1 MFNLNPF
8 TMKKANFL
16 SFVFTFLLFNCLS
29 FAQGVVTG
37 TIQDANSAELLT
49 GANVVDESGKYG
61 TSTNF
66 DGTFAISLPTGTH
79 TLTFSFIGYN
89 ETTQNVTVKS
99 GTTLEMGAIS
109 LSANAIGLE
118 EINLI
123 SSIAVDRKTPIA
135 VTTISPKALEEQLG
149 SLELPEIL
157 RATPGVYATK
167 QGGGVGDSRVNI
179 RGFDQTNVA
188 VLINGVPVN
197 DMENGKVYWSNWAG
211 LGDAT
216 RSMQVQRG
224 LGASKLA
231 INSVGGT
238 INIITK
244 TTDAKKG
251 GSLQQSLTD
260 FGTSKT
266 VLSLSTGLM
275 DNGYAVSF
283 VGSRTEG
290 AGYIDGTFVDAWS
303 YFLSVAKDI
312 NKDHKLV
319 FTAIGAPQ
327 MHGQRDQMITADEHA
342 KYGNKYNKDWGWRN
356 GEILNQRVNKYH
368 KPQISLN
375 HYWNVGE
382 KTTLST
388 SAYISKG
395 TGYGS
400 GPLGDWTNQDALGQI
415 NWDEVVTNNS
425 THTDTLYQHDYQGGG
440 IYGDTIVGGNSK
452 SILRNSVN
460 NHFWVGLLSTLNH
473 EINPNLHLIAGID
486 ARKYKGEHYREVR
499 DLMGGDF
506 WFENYKYAV
515 DGIGDRNQE
524 MLVGDRIAYDND
536 GLVNY
541 GGAFGQVEYT
551 KGNLAAFAAGSVSNT
566 SFQRV
571 DRYNYIGEDN
581 GGTSQTSEVVN
592 VLGYNAK
599 MGANYNLN
607 ESSNLFF
614 NAGYY
619 SKAPFFGSVFVNY
632 QNIQADNILN
642 EKVAAIEGGYGYTAS
657 KVNVR
662 ANAYYTKWMDK
673 SFLKTINV
681 DGVRT
686 KANIQGLDALHKG
699 FELELNAKPTN
710 DITVSAMAS
719 LGDWVWDSNVEAVI
733 TDDNTL
739 DTLAVAEIYPSG
751 MKVGNA
757 PQTQLG
763 FGLNYKFSPQI
774 DASVNYVYFDQLYT
788 NFDPS
793 DMETELDDT
802 GLEAANEANLLNSYG
817 LLDLHLNYRFKVGG
831 QNARASVN
839 CYNVLDA
846 DYMAEGIS
854 QDTGF
859 WGYGRNFNFS
869 LKLDF

>member
-1 MFNLNPF
+1 
-8 TMKKANFL
+8 
-16 SFVFTFLLFNCLS
+16 
-29 FAQGVVTG
+29 
-37 TIQDANSAELLT
+37 
-49 GANVVDESGKYG
+49 
-61 TSTNF
+61 
-66 DGTFAISLPTGTH
+66 
-79 TLTFSFIGYN
+79 
-89 ETTQNVTVKS
+89 
-99 GTTLEMGAIS
+99 
-109 LSANAIGLE
+109 
-118 EINLI
+118 
-123 SSIAVDRKTPIA
+123 
-135 VTTISPKALEEQLG
+135 
-149 SLELPEIL
+149 
-157 RATPGVYATK
+157 
-167 QGGGVGDSRVNI
+167 
-179 RGFDQTNVA
+179 
-188 VLINGVPVN
+188 
-197 DMENGKVYWSNWAG
+197 MENGKVYWSNWAG

-251 GSLQQSLTD
+251 GSIQQSLTD

-266 VLSLSTGLM
+266 VLSLSSGLM
-275 DNGYAVSF
+275 DNGLAVSF
-283 VGSRTEG
+283 IGSRTEG

-303 YFLSVAKDI
+303 YFLSVAKDF

-319 FTAIGAPQ
+319 FTAVGAPQ

-356 GEILNQRVNKYH
+356 GEVLNQRVNKYH
-368 KPQISLN
+368 KPQIALN
-375 HYWNVGE
+375 HYWTVGE

-400 GPLGDWTNQDALGQI
+400 GPLGDWTSKDALGQI
-415 NWDEVVTNNS
+415 NWDEAVATNA
-425 THTDTLYQHDYQGGG
+425 THADTLYQHAYQGGD
-440 IYGDTIVGGNSK
+440 IYTTTEGDSVIGGYSK

-473 EINPNLHLIAGID
+473 EITPNLNLIAGLD
-486 ARKYKGEHYREVR
+486 ARRYKGEHYREVR
-499 DLMGGDF
+499 DLNGGDF

-515 DGIGDRNQE
+515 DGIGGRNQE
-524 MLVGDRIAYDND
+524 MQVGDRIAYDND

-541 GGAFGQVEYT
+541 GGAFGQLEYS
-551 KGNLAAFAAGSVSNT
+551 KGNLSAFAAASASNT

-571 DRYNYIGEDN
+571 DRYNYTGVMNDST
-581 GGTSQTSEVVN
+581 GTAQESEVVN

-599 MGANYNLN
+599 MGANYNID
-607 ESSNLFF
+607 ETSNVFF

-619 SKAPFFGSVFVNY
+619 SKAPFFSSVFVNY

-642 EKVAAIEGGYGYTAS
+642 EKVAAVEGGYGYTAS

-673 SFLKTINV
+673 SFLKSINV

-686 KANIQGLDALHKG
+686 KASIQGLDALHKG
-699 FELELNAKPTN
+699 FELEFNAMPTN
-710 DITVSAMAS
+710 NITLSAMAS
-719 LGDWVWDSNVEAVI
+719 LGDWTWDSNVEAII

-739 DTLAVAEIYPSG
+739 DTLAVAEIFPAG

-793 DMETELDDT
+793 DMEVELDDA
-802 GLEAANEANLLNSYG
+802 GLEAANAANLLNSYG
-817 LLDLHLNYRFKVGG
+817 LLDLHLNYRFKVAG

>member
-1 MFNLNPF
+1 
-8 TMKKANFL
+8 MKKAKFL
-16 SFVFTFLLFNCLS
+16 SFVYTFLLFNCLS

-37 TIQDANSAELLT
+37 SIQDANSAELLT

-66 DGTFAISLPTGTH
+66 DGSFSISLPAGKH
-79 TLTFSFIGYN
+79 TLSFSFIGYN
-89 ETTQNVTVKS
+89 ETTKVVTVKN
-99 GTTLEMGAIS
+99 GAIKDLGSIS
-109 LSANAIGLE
+109 LAANAIGLE

-123 SSIAVDRKTPIA
+123 SSIAVDRKTPVA
-135 VTTISPKALEEQLG
+135 VTTISPKVIEEQLG

-157 RATPGVYATK
+157 RSTPGVYATK
-167 QGGGVGDSRVNI
+167 QGGGIGDSRVNI

-197 DMENGKVYWSNWAG
+197 DMENGRVYWSNWAG

-244 TTDAKKG
+244 TTEAKKG

-290 AGYIDGTFVDAWS
+290 SGYIDGTFVDAWS

-327 MHGQRDQMITADEHA
+327 MHGQRDQMITAEEHT

-356 GEILNQRVNKYH
+356 GEMINQRVNKYH
-368 KPQISLN
+368 KPQIALN
-375 HYWNVGE
+375 HYWTVGE

-400 GPLGDWTNQDALGQI
+400 GPLGDYTNQDALGQI

-425 THTDTLYQHDYQGGG
+425 THVDTLYQHDYQGGG
-440 IYGDTIVGGNSK
+440 IYGDTIGGGYSK

-473 EINPNLHLIAGID
+473 EINPNLNLIAGID

-515 DGIGDRNQE
+515 DGIGGRNQE
-524 MLVGDRIAYDND
+524 MLIGDKIAYDND

-541 GGAFGQVEYT
+541 GGAFGQLEYT
-551 KGNLAAFAAGSVSNT
+551 KGNLSAFAAGSASNT

-581 GGTSQTSEVVN
+581 GGASQESEVVN
-592 VLGYNAK
+592 ILGYNAK

-607 ESSNLFF
+607 ETSNLFF
-614 NAGYY
+614 NTGYY
-619 SKAPFFGSVFVNY
+619 SKAPFFDGVFVNY
-632 QNIQADNILN
+632 QNVQADNILN
-642 EKVAAIEGGYGYTAS
+642 ERVAAVEGGYGYTAS

-662 ANAYYTKWMDK
+662 ANMYYTKWMDK

-686 KANIQGLDALHKG
+686 KASIRGLDALHKG
-699 FELELNAKPTN
+699 FELELNAKPTK
-710 DITVSAMAS
+710 DITLSLMAS
-719 LGDWVWDSNVEAVI
+719 LGDWTWDSNVEAII

-739 DTLAVAEIYPSG
+739 DTLAVAEIFPAG

-763 FGLNYKFSPQI
+763 GGLNYKFSPQI
-774 DASVNYVYFDQLYT
+774 DVSANYVYFDQLYT

-793 DMETELDDT
+793 DMEVELDDA
-802 GLEAANEANLLNSYG
+802 GIDAANEANLLNSYG
-817 LLDLHLNYRFKVGG
+817 LLDLHLNYRFKVGA